1 MAYSHIIFDL
11 DGTLLDTIPDLV
23 FNLNRTFK
31 ELGLFGHFTDK
42 EMATFIGSG
51 KEEQIRRALKAR
63 MLGDK
68 HFAQVNELLS
78 KYYAQNTDT
87 YTKVFPE
94 VKNTLETLKKRGV
107 TLIVATNKPEPIAQD
122 VVKSFFPEGTFLLVR
137 GDRGDGIIK
146 PNPKFLGSLVK
157 QLKVDPQM
165 ILFVGDSSVDFLAAK
180 NAGIRCAIVPHGYDK
195 NILTIKDKGLFF
207 LKKFSDLLNDPIE

>member
-23 FNLNRTFK
+23 YNMNRTFK

-51 KEEQIRRALKAR
+51 KDEQIRRALKAR
-63 MLGDK
+63 MLSEK
-68 HFAQVNELLS
+68 HFPQVNELLS

-94 VKNTLETLKKRGV
+94 VQTTLETLKKRGI
-107 TLIVATNKPEPIAQD
+107 TLVVATNKPEAIAKD
-122 VVKSFFPEGTFLLVR
+122 VVKSFFPSDMFLMVR

-146 PNPKFLGSLVK
+146 PNPKFLGSVVT
-157 QLKVDPQM
+157 QLQVEPQC

-180 NAGIRCAIVPHGYDK
+180 NAGIRCAIVAHGYDK
-195 NILTIKDKGLFF
+195 NVLNLKDKGLYF
-207 LKKFSDLLNDPIE
+207 LKRFADLLND

>member
-23 FNLNRTFK
+23 FNMNRTFK

-51 KEEQIRRALKAR
+51 KDEQIRRALKAR
-63 MLGDK
+63 MLSEK
-68 HFAQVNELLS
+68 HFPEVNELLS

-94 VKNTLETLKKRGV
+94 VQKTLETLKKRGV
-107 TLIVATNKPEPIAQD
+107 ALIVATNKPEAIAKD
-122 VVKSFFPEGTFLLVR
+122 VVKSFFPPDMFIIVR

-146 PNPKFLGSLVK
+146 PNPKFLGSVIT
-157 QLKVDPQM
+157 QLQVDPQS

-180 NAGIRCAIVPHGYDK
+180 NAGIRCAIVAHGYDK
-195 NILTIKDKGLFF
+195 NVLSLKDKGLYF
-207 LKKFSDLLNDPIE
+207 LKRFSDLLND